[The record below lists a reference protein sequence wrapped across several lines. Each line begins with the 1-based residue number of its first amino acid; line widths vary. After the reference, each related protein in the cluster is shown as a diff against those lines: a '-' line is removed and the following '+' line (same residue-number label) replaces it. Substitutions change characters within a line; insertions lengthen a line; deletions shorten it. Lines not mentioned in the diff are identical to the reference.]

1 MFFILG
7 SRAPPSQIL
16 CQGKFVPVKGKKVYG
31 GSGII
36 SPPIHNLSFRLG
48 KWSASRSGSF
58 IPWEEAPDTY
68 RIGCWVGLRAR
79 LDALDKDV

>member
-7 SRAPPSQIL
+7 SPACLPQIL
-16 CQGKFVPVKGKKVYG
+16 HQGKFVPVQGKKVYG

-36 SPPIHNLSFRLG
+36 SPLTHNLSFRLG
-48 KWSASRSGSF
+48 KWSASRFGFF
-58 IPWEEAPDTY
+58 ILREEAPDTY
-68 RIGCWVGLRAR
+68 RVGCWMGLRTR